1 MVMLSGFGASSW
13 LVGGGL
19 ASSSGLAC
27 VYGPGLRRPQILRGF
42 SGGCFGGPQSPSPPE
57 DRLSG
62 PHMPLPKKVLLLSL
76 VAPFPPGNNPQVIQ
90 KQLSKLID
98 GLFLCCCC

>member
-19 ASSSGLAC
+19 AIFSSLAC
-27 VYGPGLRRPQILRGF
+27 VYGPGLRRPQIPRGLV
-42 SGGCFGGPQSPSPPE
+42 GGFGGDPNHP
-57 DRLSG
+57 RLPRTASLAL
-62 PHMPLPKKVLLLSL
+62 MCRCQKVVPLSL
-76 VAPFPPGNNPQVIQ
+76 VAPFPPGWNNPQVIQ